1 MPLQIIIL
9 IQPYWKSNIKSKYIT
24 KRTDS
29 VRFLFYTITAADTK
43 TKGELNMEDI
53 EVKLARFEQRVETL
67 ERDVV
72 VIKDI
77 QTEIRTISET
87 LVTLASEIKHTNEHL
102 AKQEHKIDVI
112 EQQPR
117 QRLQQIVTA
126 IIAALAGGLISAM
139 IGFVIK

>member
-1 MPLQIIIL
+1 
-9 IQPYWKSNIKSKYIT
+9 
-24 KRTDS
+24 
-29 VRFLFYTITAADTK
+29 
-43 TKGELNMEDI
+43 MEDI
-53 EVKLARFEQRVETL
+53 EVQLARFEQRIETL

-126 IIAALAGGLISAM
+126 IIAALAGGLISTIIAF
-139 IGFVIK
+139 IIK

>member
-1 MPLQIIIL
+1 
-9 IQPYWKSNIKSKYIT
+9 
-24 KRTDS
+24 
-29 VRFLFYTITAADTK
+29 
-43 TKGELNMEDI
+43 MEDI
-53 EVKLARFEQRVETL
+53 EVKLACFEQRIQTL
-67 ERDVV
+67 ERDIV

-126 IIAALAGGLISAM
+126 IIAALAGGLISS
-139 IGFVIK
+139 VIAFIIK

>member
-1 MPLQIIIL
+1 
-9 IQPYWKSNIKSKYIT
+9 
-24 KRTDS
+24 
-29 VRFLFYTITAADTK
+29 
-43 TKGELNMEDI
+43 MEDI

-126 IIAALAGGLISAM
+126 IIAALAGGLISTIIAF
-139 IGFVIK
+139 IIK

>member
-1 MPLQIIIL
+1 
-9 IQPYWKSNIKSKYIT
+9 
-24 KRTDS
+24 
-29 VRFLFYTITAADTK
+29 
-43 TKGELNMEDI
+43 MEDI

-87 LVTLASEIKHTNEHL
+87 LITLASEIKHTNEHL
-102 AKQEHKIDVI
+102 ATQEHKIDVI

-126 IIAALAGGLISAM
+126 IIAALAGGLISA
-139 IGFVIK
+139 IIAVIIK

>member
-1 MPLQIIIL
+1 
-9 IQPYWKSNIKSKYIT
+9 
-24 KRTDS
+24 
-29 VRFLFYTITAADTK
+29 
-43 TKGELNMEDI
+43 MEDI
-53 EVKLARFEQRVETL
+53 EVKLARFEQRIETL

-126 IIAALAGGLISAM
+126 IIAALAGGLISTIIA
-139 IGFVIK
+139 FVIK

>member
-1 MPLQIIIL
+1 
-9 IQPYWKSNIKSKYIT
+9 
-24 KRTDS
+24 
-29 VRFLFYTITAADTK
+29 
-43 TKGELNMEDI
+43 MEDI
-53 EVKLARFEQRVETL
+53 EVKLARFEQRIETL

-126 IIAALAGGLISAM
+126 IIAALAGGLISTIIAF
-139 IGFVIK
+139 IIK

>member
-1 MPLQIIIL
+1 
-9 IQPYWKSNIKSKYIT
+9 
-24 KRTDS
+24 
-29 VRFLFYTITAADTK
+29 
-43 TKGELNMEDI
+43 MEDI
-53 EVKLARFEQRVETL
+53 EVKLARFEQRIETL

-117 QRLQQIVTA
+117 QRLQ
-126 IIAALAGGLISAM
+126 
-139 IGFVIK
+139 

>member
-1 MPLQIIIL
+1 
-9 IQPYWKSNIKSKYIT
+9 
-24 KRTDS
+24 
-29 VRFLFYTITAADTK
+29 
-43 TKGELNMEDI
+43 MEDI
-53 EVKLARFEQRVETL
+53 EVQLARFEQRIETL

-126 IIAALAGGLISAM
+126 IIAALAGGLISS
-139 IGFVIK
+139 VIAFIIK

>member
-1 MPLQIIIL
+1 M
-9 IQPYWKSNIKSKYIT
+9 
-24 KRTDS
+24 
-29 VRFLFYTITAADTK
+29 V
-43 TKGELNMEDI
+43 DI

-126 IIAALAGGLISAM
+126 IIAALAGGLISS
-139 IGFVIK
+139 VIAFIIK

>member
-9 IQPYWKSNIKSKYIT
+9 IQPYWKSNIKSKYIA

-29 VRFLFYTITAADTK
+29 VRFLFYTITAADNK

-126 IIAALAGGLISAM
+126 IIAALAGGLISTIIAF
-139 IGFVIK
+139 IIK